1 MTDPAITGP
10 FAGDG
15 VADEVDPARLTDW
28 VDEGVDAA
36 ADKEREVN
44 IRGRVADVGR
54 ASAVDVLCVDRGCE
68 EDTDVVE
75 LGPRGGDGEDAPT
88 ADV

>member
-1 MTDPAITGP
+1 MAE
-10 FAGDG
+10 
-15 VADEVDPARLTDW
+15 EVDPARLTDW
-28 VDEGVDAA
+28 VDEGVVDDA
-36 ADKEREVN
+36 ADKEREVD
-44 IRGRVADVGR
+44 IRGKVADVGR
-54 ASAVDVLCVDRGCE
+54 ASAVDVLCEDRGCE